1 MDENIIQVIGVI
13 IASITSAKAWEYWIT
28 KVRSKDTRFLSK
40 QEDSAVLRDKILEQM
55 EESNLNLKEAQ
66 LKISALSERIT
77 ELSVTVARHEATIEM
92 LKREILGI
100 EQENSLLKAARH

>member
-55 EESNLNLKEAQ
+55 EESNSDYHKINEWLSTLLNVTFNKYYNLKA
-66 LKISALSERIT
+66 
-77 ELSVTVARHEATIEM
+77 
-92 LKREILGI
+92 
-100 EQENSLLKAARH
+100 